1 MVVGIREVLELDFYT
16 YAIMTSQ
23 NTCFFLILFNL
34 VCCMYVP
41 SFITNG
47 KREVLELDFYIYVI
61 MTSQNTWGRAVGND
75 LRKAF
80 MLIFWVDIVSLE
92 VQFDLKD
99 FQIAGKCILPRGNS
113 SKVIFHF
120 YRD

>member
-1 MVVGIREVLELDFYT
+1 
-16 YAIMTSQ
+16 
-23 NTCFFLILFNL
+23 
-34 VCCMYVP
+34 MYVP

-61 MTSQNTWGRAVGND
+61 MTSQNTLGRAVGND
-75 LRKAF
+75 LRKTF
-80 MLIFWVDIVSLE
+80 MLIFWVDIVSPE

-99 FQIAGKCILPRGNS
+99 FQIAGKCILQRGNS

>member
-1 MVVGIREVLELDFYT
+1 MVVGIREVLELDFCIYVIT
-16 YAIMTSQ
+16 TSQ
-23 NTCFFLILFNL
+23 NTCFFLVLFNL
-34 VCCMYVP
+34 VCCMFVP

-47 KREVLELDFYIYVI
+47 IREVLELDFYMYVI
-61 MTSQNTWGRAVGND
+61 LTSQNTWGRAVGND

-80 MLIFWVDIVSLE
+80 MLIFLVNIVSPE

-99 FQIAGKCILPRGNS
+99 FQIAGKCILQRGNS